1 MPFTFNRP
9 GWRCPGLPRPRNPVK
24 FATDDSLLV
33 FLVPDRQDDCL
44 RGDLWRNVVRADRQ
58 RARVN
63 LSLVMFPV
71 ILDPYLRHVP
81 QGESKDGGNRD
92 SGQN

>member
-9 GWRCPGLPRPRNPVK
+9 GWRCPGLPRPRSPVK

-44 RGDLWRNVVRADRQ
+44 RGNLWRNVVRADRQ

-63 LSLVMFPV
+63 RVASRIKVTETDSLP
-71 ILDPYLRHVP
+71 H
-81 QGESKDGGNRD
+81 G
-92 SGQN
+92 